1 MTYDDEFYR
10 AILDNIADGVYF
22 CDRERRITY
31 WNRGAERI
39 TGYEADQI
47 AGTSCADG
55 ILVHVDERGSSLCRE
70 GCPLAATIAD
80 GQPRTA
86 QAFLHHKE
94 GHRLPVLVRTSPM
107 YAPDGHIEGVV
118 ETFSDNSALLEALR
132 RLDELSVETETDP
145 LTRVANRRSM
155 KTRLQTCLLECAQ
168 LGQTAGLL
176 FIDIDFFKD
185 VNDTYGHDAGDLVL
199 KMVARTLEHNLRASD
214 HVARWGGEEFLVLL
228 HQVTEKSLARTAE
241 KLRTL
246 VESSFVEWNGD
257 DLKVTISV
265 GATLFRPD
273 DTPQSIVT
281 RADELL
287 YRSKAAG
294 RNRVT
299 LAA

>member
-1 MTYDDEFYR
+1 MTSSDEFYR

-22 CDRERRITY
+22 CDRDRRIIY

-39 TGYEADQI
+39 TGYRADQI
-47 AGTSCADG
+47 AGSSCADG
-55 ILVHVDERGSSLCRE
+55 ILVHVDERGSSLCQE

-94 GHRLPVLVRTSPM
+94 GHRLPVLVKTSPM
-107 YAPDGHIEGVV
+107 YGPDGHIEGVV
-118 ETFSDNSALLEALR
+118 ETFSDNSALLDALR
-132 RLDELSVETETDP
+132 RVDELSVETETDP
-145 LTRVANRRSM
+145 LTRVANRRNM
-155 KTRLQTCLLECAQ
+155 ETRLQTCILECAQ
-168 LGQTAGLL
+168 LGKTAGLL
-176 FIDIDFFKD
+176 FVDIDFFKAI
-185 VNDTYGHDAGDLVL
+185 NDTYGHDAGDLVL
-199 KMVARTLEHNLRASD
+199 KMVAQTLEHNLRASD
-214 HVARWGGEEFLVLL
+214 LVARWGGEEFVALL

-246 VESSFVEWNGD
+246 VATSFVEWKGSE
-257 DLKVTISV
+257 LRVTISV
-265 GATLFRPD
+265 GATPFRPN
-273 DTPQSIVT
+273 DTPQSVVA
-281 RADELL
+281 RADKLL